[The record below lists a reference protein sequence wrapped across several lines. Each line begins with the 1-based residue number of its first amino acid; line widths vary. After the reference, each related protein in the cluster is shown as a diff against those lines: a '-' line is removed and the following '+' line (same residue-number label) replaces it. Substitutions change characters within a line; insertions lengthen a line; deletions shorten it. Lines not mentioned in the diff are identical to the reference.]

1 MTQSGPSQYSYPPT
15 HGGKW
20 LRRGVL
26 LVVFIALAILFL
38 QASRPRFGNA
48 KDNIAWRTKLSD
60 ALAESKKTGKPVL
73 ADFSAAWCPP
83 CQEMKHASWPDPKVE
98 AVVKEKYIP
107 VLLDADASD
116 TEGPARRYAV
126 EYLPTVLLL
135 DSDGKVL
142 RQGDYMTASELL
154 AFLSPGTGTPTSR
167 PAGS

>member
-1 MTQSGPSQYSYPPT
+1 MTQSSPTHYSYPPT

-26 LVVFIALAILFL
+26 IIVFIALAILFL

-48 KDNIAWRTKLSD
+48 KDNIPWRTKLSD

-73 ADFSAAWCPP
+73 ADFSASWCPP
-83 CQEMKHASWPDPKVE
+83 CQDMKHASWPDPKVE

-116 TEGPARRYAV
+116 TEGPARKYAV
-126 EYLPTVLLL
+126 EYLPTILVL

-154 AFLSPGTGTPTSR
+154 AFLSGGREPQKKTPS
-167 PAGS
+167 S